1 MIGGALI
8 GALVG
13 GAIAMEN
20 EEPQIETLGFN
31 TAFAGMAGAAA
42 GTLIGAV
49 AGVLVVGLA
58 TSVTDYRL
66 LGSEAP
72 IRPTRVGGAVPDSA
86 QTAR

>member
-13 GAIAMEN
+13 GAIAIEN
-20 EEPQIETLGFN
+20 EEPQVETLGFN

-72 IRPTRVGGAVPDSA
+72 IRPTRVGEAMPDSV